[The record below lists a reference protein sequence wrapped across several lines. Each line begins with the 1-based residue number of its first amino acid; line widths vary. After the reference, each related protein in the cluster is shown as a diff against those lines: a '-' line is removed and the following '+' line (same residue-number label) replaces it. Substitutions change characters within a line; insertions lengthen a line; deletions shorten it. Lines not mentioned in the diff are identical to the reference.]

1 MSFMAARQA
10 DGVGSKVGSGGVAS
24 SAQTNVDRR
33 ERLRRLA
40 METIDLRT
48 DPYFLRNHVGQYE
61 CRLCL
66 TVHKTEGNY
75 LAHTQGRRHQ
85 QNLAKRSARDAFD
98 KGQARLAQVAASARA
113 GGGVRLRGAR
123 GENAE
128 NRKTWVPRNQTGA
141 PKQGALSLL
150 FQVDLPEADADAN
163 PRHRILSAFEQK
175 IDAPPDGRYQYICIA
190 CAPYETIAFK
200 VPNMPIDGANDLHF
214 SHWDADRKVLT
225 LQICFVRGAR
235 APAFEDSAPPLPG
248 MRIPM
253 AMLPLPPGTY

>member
-98 KGQARLAQVAASARA
+98 KGQARLAQVAASASA
-113 GGGVRLRGAR
+113 VPAV
-123 GENAE
+123 
-128 NRKTWVPRNQTGA
+128 KT
-141 PKQGALSLL
+141 PKIGRPGYRVTKQVHPSTGALSLL